1 MAVRDEGWVT
11 IAANS
16 STSWFIHG
24 YTNKEAVTYSI
35 VVFPG
40 AAGTAFFPGAGHA
53 TLTQGEH
60 FQHVDGTFARKIYI
74 VNNSP
79 FTSCDVHLLS
89 IVESL
94 S

>member
-1 MAVRDEGWVT
+1 MAVRDEGWTT

-24 YTNKEAVTYSI
+24 YTDKEAVTYSI

-40 AAGTAFFPGAGHA
+40 TGSNPLAHA

-74 VNNSP
+74 TNNAP
-79 FTSCDVHLLS
+79 FNSCDVHILS

-94 S
+94 

>member
-1 MAVRDEGWVT
+1 MAIRDEGWTT
-11 IAANS
+11 IAPNS
-16 STSWFIHG
+16 SMSWFIHG
-24 YTNKEAVTYSI
+24 YSDKEAVTYSI

-40 AAGTAFFPGAGHA
+40 SGPGVPFPAAHA

-74 VNNSP
+74 TNNAP
-79 FTSCDVHLLS
+79 FNSCDVHVLS

-94 S
+94 